1 MPGDISKHTKY
12 MDSKPYPE
20 PKVECENVFYANLLL
35 QDYAGMVSEF
45 TAVSLYSFQH
55 IVSDKEYKDYAELI
69 GGISMVEMKHLEL
82 LGETIK
88 LLGRKPA
95 FISCS
100 CNEWEY
106 WKASNVDYADNILDM
121 LRADIRAESEAIENY
136 NKHLEMIGDKYIRK
150 LLDRIII
157 DEKLHLKLFEN
168 MYNKYMMKEKKK
180 EEEKNKASKSKKH
193 KD

>member
-12 MDSKPYPE
+12 MDNKPYPE
-20 PKVECENVFYANLLL
+20 PKVESENMFYANLLL
-35 QDYAGMVSEF
+35 QDYAGMASEF

-55 IVSDKEYKDYAELI
+55 IVSEKEYKDYAELI

-82 LGETIK
+82 LGKTIK

-95 FISCS
+95 FIYCS

-106 WKASNVDYADNILDM
+106 WKSSNVDYADNILDM
-121 LRADIRAESEAIENY
+121 LRADIRSESEAIENY
-136 NKHLEMIGDKYIRK
+136 KKHLEMIGDKYIRK
-150 LLDRIII
+150 LLDRIIT

-168 MYNKYMMKEKKK
+168 MYNKYMMKEKRK
-180 EEEKNKASKSKKH
+180 EEEKDKITKSKKH